1 MIEAQQLSNLPGLR
15 HGFFTRQG
23 GASEGLYASLNCG
36 FGSGDDKSAVAR
48 NRAIVADRLGVDEDR
63 LLTLWQW
70 HSADVVE
77 AKELWDVRKPPEGDA
92 MVSAMPGIALGILT
106 ADCAPILFADAE
118 AKVIG
123 AAHAGWKGALAGV
136 TDATIAAMEGLG
148 ARRER
153 MVAVVGPTI
162 AQASYEVGPE
172 LRNAF
177 VAKSPDNAAY
187 FSDSPEKKYHFRFDL
202 PGYLTARLKAAGVT
216 EASSLTLDTYRHE
229 TEFFSY
235 RRMTHR
241 REAGYGRQI
250 SAISLAA

>member
-1 MIEAQQLSNLPGLR
+1 MIEAPQLSNLPGLR

-23 GASEGLYASLNCG
+23 GASEGLFASLNCG
-36 FGSGDDKSAVAR
+36 FGSGDDKDVVAR
-48 NRAIVADRLGVDEDR
+48 NRAIVAGQIGVDEER
-63 LLTLWQW
+63 LLTVWQW

-77 AKELWDVRKPPEGDA
+77 AKGRWDVRKPPEGDA
-92 MVSAMPGIALGILT
+92 MVSATPGIAIGILT
-106 ADCAPILFADAE
+106 ADCAPVLFADAE

-153 MVAVVGPTI
+153 MVAVIGPTI

-172 LRNAF
+172 LRSAF
-177 VAKSPDNAAY
+177 VKDAPGNAAF
-187 FSDSPEKKYHFRFDL
+187 FSDSRETKHHFRFDL
-202 PGYLTARLKAAGVT
+202 PGYLSARLKAARVAAVGDVGI
-216 EASSLTLDTYRHE
+216 DTYRQE
-229 TEFFSY
+229 PEFFSY

-241 REAGYGRQI
+241 RETGYGRQI
-250 SAISLAA
+250 SAIALSP

>member
-1 MIEAQQLSNLPGLR
+1 MIEAPQLSNLPGLR

-48 NRAIVADRLGVDEDR
+48 NRAIVADQLGVNEDR
-63 LLTLWQW
+63 LLTVWQW

-148 ARRER
+148 AKRER
-153 MVAVVGPTI
+153 MIAVVGPTI

-177 VAKSPDNAAY
+177 VAKSSDNAAY

-202 PGYLTARLKAAGVT
+202 PGYLTARLKAAGVAV
-216 EASSLTLDTYRHE
+216 ASCLTLDTYRHE

>member
-1 MIEAQQLSNLPGLR
+1 MIEAPQLSNLPGLR

-48 NRAIVADRLGVDEDR
+48 NRAIVAGQLGVEEDR
-63 LLTLWQW
+63 LLTVWQW

-77 AKELWDVRKPPEGDA
+77 AKERWDVRKPPEGDA
-92 MVSAMPGIALGILT
+92 MVSATPGIAIGILT
-106 ADCAPILFADAE
+106 ADCAPVLFADAE
-118 AKVIG
+118 AAVIG

-136 TDATIAAMEGLG
+136 TDVTIAAMERLG
-148 ARRER
+148 AKRER
-153 MVAVVGPTI
+153 MIAVVGPTI

-177 VAKSPDNAAY
+177 VAKSPGNAAY

-202 PGYLTARLKAAGVT
+202 PGYIAARLKAAGVGI
-216 EASSLTLDTYRHE
+216 AADVGIDTYCRE
-229 TEFFSY
+229 PEFFSY

-250 SAISLAA
+250 SAISLAS

>member
-1 MIEAQQLSNLPGLR
+1 MIEASQLSNLPGIR

-23 GASEGLYASLNCG
+23 GASEGLFASLNCG
-36 FGSGDDKSAVAR
+36 FGSGDDKGVVAR
-48 NRAIVADRLGVDEDR
+48 NRAIVADQLDVDEDH
-63 LLTLWQW
+63 LLTVWQW

-77 AKELWDVRKPPEGDA
+77 AKALWDVRKPPEGDA
-92 MVSAMPGIALGILT
+92 MVSATPGIALGILT

-123 AAHAGWKGALAGV
+123 AAHAGWKGALGGV
-136 TDATIAAMEGLG
+136 SDVTIAAMERLG
-148 ARRER
+148 AKRER
-153 MVAVVGPTI
+153 ITAVIGPTI

-177 VAKSPDNAAY
+177 VKQSSDNAVY
-187 FSDSPEKKYHFRFDL
+187 FSDSPEKKHHFRFDL
-202 PGYLTARLKAAGVT
+202 PGYLIARLTTAGVGV
-216 EASSLTLDTYRHE
+216 ASSLTIDTYRHE